1 METLAVLIFL
11 ASIVLFVLFIIAL
24 FKRKPKA
31 KLFISSIV
39 CLVLAMILIPT
50 KDKEEK
56 PKAKETTQQASTE
69 VKKEPKKEEVKK
81 EEPKKKDEPKEEEP
95 KKEEPKKELSKEGE
109 SSKVKITVGSVE
121 SVDSVGGE
129 YLNEKAKG
137 IFKVVEISITNNQKD
152 AITVDANSFKLMDNQ
167 DREFKYSTQAQT
179 AYDIGN
185 SGKSDFFLKQ
195 LNPGLTQTG
204 KIIFDVPADAQ
215 GLVLKAR
222 GGMMGKE
229 IKLKVE

>member
-1 METLAVLIFL
+1 MGKIFKFGCL
-11 ASIVLFVLFIIAL
+11 GIIAL
-24 FKRKPKA
+24 
-31 KLFISSIV
+31 IV
-39 CLVLAMILIPT
+39 LGAIGAAFGGGD
-50 KDKEEK
+50 DKEEK
-56 PKAKETTQQASTE
+56 ASSDPKQETQA
-69 VKKEPKKEEVKK
+69 PAAK
-81 EEPKKKDEPKEEEP
+81 EEPKKEV

-109 SSKVKITVGSVE
+109 SSKVKIAVGSVE
-121 SVDSVGGE
+121 STDSVGGQ
-129 YLNEKAKG
+129 YLSEKAQG
-137 IFKVVEISITNNQKD
+137 VFKVVEISITNNQKD
-152 AITVDANSFKLMDNQ
+152 AITVDANSFKLVDNQ

-179 AYDIGN
+179 AFDVGN
-185 SGKSDFFLKQ
+185 GGKSDFFLKQ

>member
-11 ASIVLFVLFIIAL
+11 ASIVLFVLFIIAI
-24 FKRKPKA
+24 FKRKPKS
-31 KLFISSIV
+31 KLIISSIV
-39 CLVLAMILIPT
+39 CLVLAMILIPK

-69 VKKEPKKEEVKK
+69 VKEESKKEEVKK
-81 EEPKKKDEPKEEEP
+81 EESKKKEEP
-95 KKEEPKKELSKEGE
+95 KKEESKKELSKEGE

-121 SVDSVGGE
+121 SIDSVGSE
-129 YLNEKAKG
+129 YLKEKAQG
-137 IFKVVEISITNNQKD
+137 VFKVVEVSITNNQKD

-185 SGKSDFFLKQ
+185 GGKSDFFLKQ

-222 GGMMGKE
+222 GGMTGKE

>member
-137 IFKVVEISITNNQKD
+137 IYKVVEISITNNQKD

>member
-1 METLAVLIFL
+1 MGKIFKFGCL
-11 ASIVLFVLFIIAL
+11 GVIAL
-24 FKRKPKA
+24 VVIIFIAAIIDGSNDPK
-31 KLFISSIV
+31 
-39 CLVLAMILIPT
+39 
-50 KDKEEK
+50 EK
-56 PKAKETTQQASTE
+56 ASTE
-69 VKKEPKKEEVKK
+69 PKQEAKKDTEKKEPEVKK
-81 EEPKKKDEPKEEEP
+81 EEP

-109 SSKVKITVGSVE
+109 SSKVKIAVGSVE
-121 SVDSVGGE
+121 TLESVGNE
-129 YLNEKAKG
+129 ITNEKAQG

-152 AITVDANSFKLMDNQ
+152 AITVDANSFKLVDNQ

-179 AYDIGN
+179 TYDIANG
-185 SGKSDFFLKQ
+185 GKLDFFLKQ

-204 KIIFDVPADAQ
+204 KVIYDVPKDAQ

>member
-69 VKKEPKKEEVKK
+69 VKKEPKKEE
-81 EEPKKKDEPKEEEP
+81 PKKKDEPKEEEL

-137 IFKVVEISITNNQKD
+137 IYKVVEISITTNQKD